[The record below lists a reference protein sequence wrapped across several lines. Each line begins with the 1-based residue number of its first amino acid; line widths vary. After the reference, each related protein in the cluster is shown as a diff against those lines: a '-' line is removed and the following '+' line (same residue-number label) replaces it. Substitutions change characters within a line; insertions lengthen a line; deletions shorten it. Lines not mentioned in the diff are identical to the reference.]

1 MKNVIEKVLG
11 LKTYSQELGIN
22 LETGEGR
29 FKWFLASILFAK
41 RISSEVAKRTDQE
54 FEKAGI
60 VTPESIIEAG
70 WDKLV
75 EVLDSGGYVRYDF
88 STASNLL
95 EIVAKLVEKYGSLE
109 ALYTQSKDSHDLE
122 KRLLEFKGVGPTT
135 VNIFLR
141 ELKGIWE
148 KARPQLS
155 PLARETA
162 TRLELGD
169 EELELPAVE
178 SALVRLNLEFC
189 KHRRCSSCPVREEC
203 QEAESI

>member
-1 MKNVIEKVLG
+1 MTIKEKLSRVPS
-11 LKTYSQELGIN
+11 YSQELG
-22 LETGEGR
+22 LDLGKEEDR

-41 RISSEVAKRTDQE
+41 RISSQIAKKTYKE
-54 FEKAGI
+54 FERRIAI
-60 VTPESIIEAG
+60 TPQSISEAG

-95 EIVAKLVEKYGSLE
+95 EIAASLKEKYDSLE
-109 ALYTQSKDSHDLE
+109 NLYAQAKDSRDLE

-148 KARPQLS
+148 KAKPQLS
-155 PLARETA
+155 PIAREVA
-162 TRLELGD
+162 SKLRLTK
-169 EELELPAVE
+169 EELDLPDVE
-178 SALVRLNLEFC
+178 SALVRIGLEFC
-189 KHRRCSSCPVREEC
+189 KGKRCSACPVREEC
-203 QEAESI
+203 SRSP